1 MDKYTKAVLA
11 VVAAILLSGCETVSM
26 AERSNFS
33 ICDMYNDSTTTP
45 TGNRIILGVMSLGF
59 NEIGESLGKPMQR
72 EDALEEMQKRN
83 ITDCSPEGQAHFEC
97 SKLYSDTSSADYK
110 SCFLA
115 TSKAV
120 EARTSHRHKKSSKAG
135 AVAGATAGA
144 VLAR

>member
-11 VVAAILLSGCETVSM
+11 VVVAILLPGCETLSM
-26 AERSNFS
+26 ADRSNFS
-33 ICDMYNDSTTTP
+33 VCDMYNDSTTMP
-45 TGNRIILGVMSLGF
+45 TGNRIILGIMTLGS
-59 NEIGESLGKPMQR
+59 NEIGESIIKPMQR

-97 SKLYSDTSSADYK
+97 SKLYSDTTSADYK
-110 SCFLA
+110 TCFLA

-120 EARTSHRHKKSSKAG
+120 EARTSSRHKESSKAG
-135 AVAGATAGA
+135 AAGGATAG

>member
-11 VVAAILLSGCETVSM
+11 VVGAILLSGCETVPM

-33 ICDMYNDSTTTP
+33 ICDTYNDSQTTP
-45 TGNRIILGVMSLGF
+45 TKSRIILGVMSLGF
-59 NEIGESLGKPMQR
+59 NEIGESIGKPLQR
-72 EDALEEMQKRN
+72 ADALEEMQKRN

-97 SKLYSDTSSADYK
+97 SKLYSDTSSSHYK
-110 SCFLA
+110 TCFLA

-120 EARTSHRHKKSSKAG
+120 EARTSNRHKESSEAG
-135 AVAGATAGA
+135 AVTGATAG